1 MDDEVAAVRGFNR
14 FYTRAIGVLDE
25 TLLDSGFSLAE
36 ARVLF
41 ELDQRGTTS
50 ATALGRH
57 LGLDPAYLSRILAR
71 FERRRLVV
79 RTRSAEDGRRSDVAL
94 TAAGRAAFA
103 PLDAASRDQ
112 VAAMLGRVAPADRIR
127 LTAAMRL
134 IERLLDGAP
143 AAESYV
149 LRPPRPGDM
158 GWVVHRH
165 GALYASEYGWD
176 ETFEGFVAALVAD
189 FVRTHDPRRERCWIA
204 ERAGAVAGSVF
215 VTRADDTVA
224 RLRMLYVE
232 PAARGLGIGARL
244 VEEAIAFARHAGYRT
259 LRLWTND
266 ILVAARRLYR
276 AAGFVLVGE
285 EAHRSFGRDLVGQTW
300 ELAL

>member
-1 MDDEVAAVRGFNR
+1 MDDQVAAVRGFNR

-25 TLLDSGFSLAE
+25 TLLGSGFSLAE

-41 ELDQRGTTS
+41 ELAQRGTTS
-50 ATALGRH
+50 ATVLGRH

-79 RTRSAEDGRRSDVAL
+79 RTRSADDGRRSDVAL
-94 TAAGRAAFA
+94 TAEGRAAFA
-103 PLDAASRDQ
+103 PLEAASRDQ
-112 VAAMLGRVAPADRIR
+112 VTAMLGRVAPADRIR
-127 LTAAMRL
+127 LTGAMAL
-134 IERLLDGAP
+134 IERLLDGMP
-143 AAESYV
+143 AAEPYV

-165 GALYASEYGWD
+165 GALYTAEYGWD

-189 FVRTHDPRRERCWIA
+189 FVRSRDPRRERCWIA

-215 VTRADDTVA
+215 VTRADDMVA

-232 PAARGLGIGARL
+232 PTARGLGIGARL
-244 VEEAIAFARHAGYRT
+244 VEEAVAFARRAGYRT

-266 ILVAARRLYR
+266 ILVSARRLYQ
-276 AAGFVLVGE
+276 AAGFVLVAE
-285 EAHRSFGRDLVGQTW
+285 EAHRSFGKDLVGQTW